1 MHVLGLRS
9 DAATANLAAK
19 SPNTSI
25 FGLWLAIFPLCVKY
39 KIPGELFLYPRI
51 PNSGAENLSNLVI
64 ARTLHFDR
72 IIESA
77 IDSIDQ
83 FVFLGAG
90 YDTRTYREVNQRKV
104 TFFELDQP
112 DVQAHKLE
120 TLANSNRSSY
130 HVYFVSVDF
139 TRDRIFEKLTETGYD
154 PAKKTLFLWEGV
166 TFSSWRLKSGKSCG
180 ALAPKLSKT
189 VSYSRIYTPFAC
201 YYC

>member
-1 MHVLGLRS
+1 M
-9 DAATANLAAK
+9 
-19 SPNTSI
+19 
-25 FGLWLAIFPLCVKY
+25 
-39 KIPGELFLYPRI
+39 
-51 PNSGAENLSNLVI
+51 NLSDLVL
-64 ARTLHFDR
+64 ARTLYFDR
-72 IIESA
+72 LIESA

-120 TLANSNRSSY
+120 TLANSNRSCY

-139 TRDRIFEKLTETGYD
+139 TRDSIFEKLTETGYD

-166 TFSSWRLKSGKSCG
+166 PLYLLETVVRKIMRNISPHSFKDNIL
-180 ALAPKLSKT
+180 LA
-189 VSYSRIYTPFAC
+189 VI
-201 YYC
+201 

>member
-25 FGLWLAIFPLCVKY
+25 FGLWLAIFPLWVKY
-39 KIPGELFLYPRI
+39 KISGELFLYPRI
-51 PNSGAENLSNLVI
+51 PNSGAENLSDLVI
-64 ARTLHFDR
+64 ARTLYFDR

-90 YDTRTYREVNQRKV
+90 YAARTYRGVNQRKV

-166 TFSSWRLKSGKSCG
+166 PFTSRRLRSGKSCG

-201 YYC
+201 